1 MSVRRWLPVL
11 MLAIA
16 VPAASAQPN
25 PKQAPAAPVVV
36 SCDLLEISASSG
48 ATATVDP
55 ALEKLKKKF
64 KKPPFS
70 SWNVFTLLMKAN
82 HQLTQKKA
90 ETIALKMGKATA
102 TLLGIVNTSNVR
114 LSISIDDASGKNWV
128 NTTSTFAGGDYVVFG
143 HSLPNNEG
151 HLLALT
157 CK

>member
-1 MSVRRWLPVL
+1 MSARRWLPVL
-11 MLAIA
+11 VLAIA
-16 VPAASAQPN
+16 IPAAQAQPT
-25 PKQAPAAPVVV
+25 PKTPPAPAVV
-36 SCDLLEISASSG
+36 SCDFLEVGASSG
-48 ATATVDP
+48 TAPVLDP
-55 ALEKLKKKF
+55 ALQKLKKKF

-70 SWNVFTLLMKAN
+70 SWNVFTLLTSVS
-82 HQLTQKKA
+82 QPLTQKKA
-90 ETIALKMGKATA
+90 ETIKLKHGQATA

>member
-1 MSVRRWLPVL
+1 MSVCRWLPLL
-11 MLAIA
+11 MLVVAI
-16 VPAASAQPN
+16 PAASAQAN
-25 PKQAPAAPVVV
+25 HKQPTPPVVV
-36 SCDLLEISASSG
+36 SCELIEISASS
-48 ATATVDP
+48 ADVASVDP
-55 ALEKLKKKF
+55 ALDKLKKKF

-70 SWNVFTLLMKAN
+70 SWNVFKVLTKLEQK
-82 HQLTQKKA
+82 LTQKKA
-90 ETIALKMGKATA
+90 EKLKLKLGQATA

-114 LSISIDDASGKNWV
+114 LSISIDDATGKNWV

>member
-1 MSVRRWLPVL
+1 MSARSWLPVL

-16 VPAASAQPN
+16 IPAAHAQPT
-25 PKQAPAAPVVV
+25 PKQPPAPVVV
-36 SCDLLEISASSG
+36 NCDFLEIGASS
-48 ATATVDP
+48 AAAPSLDP
-55 ALEKLKKKF
+55 ALQKLKKKF

-70 SWNVFTLLMKAN
+70 SWNAFTLLTN
-82 HQLTQKKA
+82 LNQPLTQKKA
-90 ETIALKMGKATA
+90 ETIKLKQGQATA

-114 LSISIDDASGKNWV
+114 LSISIDDAAGKNWV

>member
-1 MSVRRWLPVL
+1 MSARRWLPVL

-16 VPAASAQPN
+16 IPAAHAQPT
-25 PKQAPAAPVVV
+25 PKQAPAPVVV
-36 SCDLLEISASSG
+36 NCDFLEIGASSG
-48 ATATVDP
+48 DAPSLDP
-55 ALEKLKKKF
+55 ALAKLKKKF

-70 SWNVFTLLMKAN
+70 SWNVFTLLTSLN
-82 HQLTQKKA
+82 QPLTQKKT
-90 ETIALKMGKATA
+90 ETIKLKHGQATA

-143 HSLPNNEG
+143 RSLPNNEG
-151 HLLALT
+151 HLVALT